1 MENASKALIMA
12 GSVLIALMII
22 GALLLMFN
30 SLSSY
35 QQVGE
40 QNTKE
45 AQVIA
50 FNNQFETYLR
60 NNVRGSDMISLMHRI
75 LDYNNRKG
83 DNSSEKFQQM
93 NIKISGINVSNLK
106 YDTNDSEII
115 FGKYTQDTIGKL
127 IEDVQKLENKYQ
139 AKSIAALS
147 SSINK
152 VMDSEED
159 TKKILP
165 KLLDNYGGYTKIK
178 EDTAMYYQYSQ
189 FKRLYFDCDTNK
201 TKYDEKTGRILEI
214 EFNCTNKLG

>member
-12 GSVLIALMII
+12 GSVLITLVII

-152 VMDSEED
+152 DI
-159 TKKILP
+159 T
-165 KLLDNYGGYTKIK
+165 
-178 EDTAMYYQYSQ
+178 
-189 FKRLYFDCDTNK
+189 
-201 TKYDEKTGRILEI
+201 
-214 EFNCTNKLG
+214 